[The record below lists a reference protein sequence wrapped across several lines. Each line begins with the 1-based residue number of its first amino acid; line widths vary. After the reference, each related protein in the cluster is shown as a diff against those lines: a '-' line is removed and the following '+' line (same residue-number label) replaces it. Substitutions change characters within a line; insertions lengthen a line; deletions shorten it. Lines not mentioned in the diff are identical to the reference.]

1 MKNDLKYLWYY
12 LGSTCSKG
20 EKKSLEIHK
29 AKKHTYFSSEH
40 KHANSR

>member
-20 EKKSLEIHK
+20 EKKIFGNPQSKK
-29 AKKHTYFSSEH
+29 AYILFFR
-40 KHANSR
+40 A